1 MSYRSSKLTLLTG
14 ASVAVLATTVGV
26 SGTAVAQTAP
36 PTPIEYTHSAGED
49 VWADGTTPRT
59 GSSTNIDA
67 AIAGDSL
74 TLSGGTVV
82 VNETS
87 RTKDIGTLKSGNTAA
102 GDFKIESSTDANVI
116 VNIGQIQKG
125 GTGATD
131 PAVDLSIDGSNNTR
145 ARLEVEVENDAEVGD
160 LTIDMSQVT
169 RRGAGGTAIF
179 ARQLT
184 TRGATQIKAGN
195 SALGAVNAVLELKG
209 NANLNG
215 DVTLDDNANPDHGR
229 AYLVLSGR
237 ADQNINGGSTTKIVG
252 AANGEGT
259 IKVLN
264 GVEGGASNKANFFI
278 QVGDSSTNRLRQ
290 LIVGDADKGGHAVF
304 GDVYVNEI
312 DVNAGNGAQ
321 ESGTLSIGG
330 NLSSTRV
337 RLNDNGGG
345 TAKLS
350 FTGDETQRVAGD
362 ITTNRNNRGELHVD
376 NTGIGGDNKLIF
388 NGFVGE
394 TGRTLAKIDLNRG
407 IVEFNNN
414 VFGQKIELSNERTEF
429 KRDVTTGE
437 LAFLADAVAV
447 HFSGT
452 QNQTVAG
459 QITADGNDRGVLIVN
474 NSGAAGS
481 NRVTFEN
488 NVGSAANRDLDLIQ
502 VSDGIAQFNGNVFAD
517 FVTVN
522 STDGAEFKRDVTAD
536 RMSFG
541 ADDAKITLNG
551 SVNQDVAGDILSG
564 GQNNRGLLV
573 VNNNGTTGNNR
584 VTFENDVGSSAVLDL
599 KKITLTDGIAQFNGN
614 VFAQA
619 IQVDSTDGTEFKR
632 NVTTENLTF
641 GAEDAKITLNGTG
654 NQVLTGNIVS
664 GGNDRGLLVVNN
676 NGTTGNNRVIF
687 YSTIGSS
694 ATQDLKKITL
704 KNGVTELRGNVFA
717 NNIEVEAGNDGL
729 VFNGKNAAGNATAQN
744 VSGQITTGANNSG
757 QITIINAARTT
768 FNNQIG
774 ADDKRFNQI
783 SVGSA
788 TEAGKATFGADV
800 FTQTLKVTG
809 GDAAAEDSEAVIG
822 GNLTGNVQL
831 TKGAGDAKLVI
842 GNGGATQI
850 TGNIS
855 AGGTGAG
862 NTIVEIADNS
872 GAPVRVTGNIGATN
886 ARLGRLTAGDVSNIT
901 FDGNVDVDIID
912 LNGLGL
918 ASTGTNF
925 NFDFNGDVQSGTS
938 FNLAGIAT
946 FAGDANFGG
955 TGGLQFD
962 GNLGRARFDGT
973 TGQTVTGL
981 ITSVS
986 GNTYGHVVVNNTSD
1000 AGVTFKNDL
1009 GTSVTKLNTLTLNAD
1024 AKATLEGSAQF
1035 ANDSLINAGAT
1046 LTIGGAGRAAGASA
1060 EQEISGNFGGV
1071 GTIVVDNRSTDAN
1084 GKKVTFNNNVTV
1096 SNLRIKAGA
1105 TTFKGNV
1112 SSALAFANGETQI
1125 TFGGTGNQEFS
1136 GRFAPVDAD
1145 GTNLSDADRDN
1156 RGRVVV
1162 DSGGRVTFSNAVG
1175 SAADRDLDKITV
1187 ARGDARFVQNVFAQ
1201 DIEITRDVS
1210 QAEFKSNV
1218 TTEQLAFKADNALI
1232 TLSGVG
1238 DQEVNG
1244 EITTD
1249 GDNRGRLNIHNIGG
1263 AGGNRVT
1270 FASRVGSSA
1279 TRDVHTITV
1288 QDGVAVFQQDVFAHI
1303 IDVDRTDADD
1313 GATFEQ
1319 SVTFGQ
1325 DLKLSAAVS
1334 FKGNVTFG
1342 GGTGGVGF
1350 QFDGANGSATF
1361 DGTAAQRITG
1371 NITSSRSA
1379 GSANN
1384 YGDITVSNSAGVT
1397 FEGDLGTSGDK
1408 LNTLTLADNAKATF
1422 NGEVYLNGNLIV
1434 NNSATITLGN
1444 AFGARSGTAA
1454 NAAYLTVAG
1463 LTTTDDTKLTVNLPG
1478 NVGLGMQKLFSE
1490 NVTAAER
1497 GKIVFGGQNANFRPV
1512 LRGDG
1517 VLETKPNIGA
1527 DTAAKYDISRDQGR
1541 VVEQAWEALKGDPTL
1556 IAALTRAGASKAG
1569 MTKFAQ
1575 QVFPQTSAI
1584 SGATVA
1590 TLNVGAQVTGV
1601 FSDRLSA
1608 VRGSGAF
1615 AGRQTGFATGGW
1627 GLDKSFWLKPFG
1639 GWGRQSNNKTFAGYS
1654 TQSYGL
1660 ATGFD
1665 GPVGEKSRLGVAL
1678 AYSTSTIKGKG
1689 AGQDKTA
1696 VKGGSLSV
1704 YGGYTGNSYYVEGSV
1719 GYGRNDIATESKVL
1733 AMTRKA
1739 SYDTNLMTASVGGGI
1754 PVSVRGGGFVTPT
1767 AGLSWTRV
1775 GSASYTTTG
1784 ASKLNQKISVGS
1796 IDAIVGSVGA
1806 KVHKR
1811 IKKAKGT
1818 LVPSARLGVSYDF
1831 AGERTTAS
1839 GKFTG
1844 GGTAFDVKGAKADQF
1859 AGTAGLGLSFE
1870 GRKWSVGA
1878 DYDLNTRSG
1887 YTGHAARVNAKLKF

>member
-1 MSYRSSKLTLLTG
+1 M
-14 ASVAVLATTVGV
+14 
-26 SGTAVAQTAP
+26 
-36 PTPIEYTHSAGED
+36 
-49 VWADGTTPRT
+49 
-59 GSSTNIDA
+59 
-67 AIAGDSL
+67 
-74 TLSGGTVV
+74 
-82 VNETS
+82 
-87 RTKDIGTLKSGNTAA
+87 
-102 GDFKIESSTDANVI
+102 
-116 VNIGQIQKG
+116 
-125 GTGATD
+125 
-131 PAVDLSIDGSNNTR
+131 
-145 ARLEVEVENDAEVGD
+145 
-160 LTIDMSQVT
+160 
-169 RRGAGGTAIF
+169 
-179 ARQLT
+179 
-184 TRGATQIKAGN
+184 
-195 SALGAVNAVLELKG
+195 
-209 NANLNG
+209 
-215 DVTLDDNANPDHGR
+215 
-229 AYLVLSGR
+229 
-237 ADQNINGGSTTKIVG
+237 
-252 AANGEGT
+252 
-259 IKVLN
+259 
-264 GVEGGASNKANFFI
+264 
-278 QVGDSSTNRLRQ
+278 
-290 LIVGDADKGGHAVF
+290 
-304 GDVYVNEI
+304 
-312 DVNAGNGAQ
+312 
-321 ESGTLSIGG
+321 
-330 NLSSTRV
+330 
-337 RLNDNGGG
+337 
-345 TAKLS
+345 
-350 FTGDETQRVAGD
+350 
-362 ITTNRNNRGELHVD
+362 
-376 NTGIGGDNKLIF
+376 
-388 NGFVGE
+388 
-394 TGRTLAKIDLNRG
+394 
-407 IVEFNNN
+407 
-414 VFGQKIELSNERTEF
+414 
-429 KRDVTTGE
+429 
-437 LAFLADAVAV
+437 
-447 HFSGT
+447 
-452 QNQTVAG
+452 
-459 QITADGNDRGVLIVN
+459 
-474 NSGAAGS
+474 
-481 NRVTFEN
+481 TFEN
-488 NVGSAANRDLDLIQ
+488 NVGSAANR
-502 VSDGIAQFNGNVFAD
+502 
-517 FVTVN
+517 
-522 STDGAEFKRDVTAD
+522 
-536 RMSFG
+536 
-541 ADDAKITLNG
+541 
-551 SVNQDVAGDILSG
+551 
-564 GQNNRGLLV
+564 
-573 VNNNGTTGNNR
+573 
-584 VTFENDVGSSAVLDL
+584 DL

-614 VFAQA
+614 VFAKD
-619 IQVDSTDGTEFKR
+619 VSVNSTDGTEFKR

-641 GAEDAKITLNGTG
+641 GAEDAKITLNGSG
-654 NQVLTGNIVS
+654 NQVFLGNLVS
-664 GGNDRGLLVVNN
+664 GGDNRGLLVVDNS
-676 NGTTGNNRVIF
+676 GAAGSNRVTF
-687 YSTIGSS
+687 ENNIGS
-694 ATQDLKKITL
+694 AANRDLKKITL
-704 KNGVTELRGNVFA
+704 TNGVTELRGDVFA
-717 NNIEVEAGNDGL
+717 NNIEVEAGSDGL
-729 VFNGKNAAGNATAQN
+729 TFNGKNAAGNATAQN
-744 VSGQITTGANNSG
+744 VSGQITTGTNNSG

-768 FNNQIG
+768 FNAQIG

-783 SVGSA
+783 SVGNA
-788 TEAGKATFGADV
+788 TEAGKATFRRDV
-800 FTQTLKVTG
+800 FAGQLNISG
-809 GDAAAEDSEAVIG
+809 GDAAGEDSEVTIENNLTANVNLADNAGSAKLTITG
-822 GNLTGNVQL
+822 QAGRTATKNLTGNITVANDGEGTVEVNLPSGTRGAEQFVF
-831 TKGAGDAKLVI
+831 KGQVGEQNKALGIL
-842 GNGGATQI
+842 N
-850 TGNIS
+850 
-855 AGGTGAG
+855 
-862 NTIVEIADNS
+862 IVEIGQGVTFEQRVYANNITIDADRS
-872 GAPVRVTGNIGATN
+872 GGRVQFDENVVSGSSLIVRRNVAFTKDVTANKTTTSGTASAGFQFREALRRGSGQTAQDVNPTATFN
-886 ARLGRLTAGDVSNIT
+886 GTTLQTITGEITTALGGEGRLSIQNI
-901 FDGNVDVDIID
+901 
-912 LNGLGL
+912 
-918 ASTGTNF
+918 
-925 NFDFNGDVQSGTS
+925 Q
-938 FNLAGIAT
+938 
-946 FAGDANFGG
+946 
-955 TGGLQFD
+955 
-962 GNLGRARFDGT
+962 
-973 TGQTVTGL
+973 
-981 ITSVS
+981 
-986 GNTYGHVVVNNTSD
+986 
-1000 AGVTFKNDL
+1000 GVTFKNNV
-1009 GTSVTKLNTLTLNAD
+1009 GTSAAKLDNITLANN
-1024 AKATLEGSAQF
+1024 AKATLEGSAHF
-1035 ANDSLINAGAT
+1035 ANASTLGTGAT

-1060 EQEISGNFGGV
+1060 EQEISGNFGGA

-1096 SNLRIKAGA
+1096 ANLRIKAGA

-1162 DSGGRVTFSNAVG
+1162 DSGGRVTFINAVG

-1201 DIEITRDVS
+1201 DIEITQDGS
-1210 QAEFKSNV
+1210 QAEFKANV

-1249 GDNRGRLNIHNIGG
+1249 GDNRGRLNIRNIGG

-1270 FASRVGSSA
+1270 FANRVGSSA

-1408 LNTLTLADNAKATF
+1408 LNTLTLANNAKATF
-1422 NGEVYLNGNLIV
+1422 NGEVYLNGNLIA

-1463 LTTTDDTKLTVNLPG
+1463 LTTTDDTRLTVNLPG

-1527 DTAAKYDISRDQGR
+1527 DTAAKYDISHDQGR
-1541 VVEQAWEALKGDPTL
+1541 VVEQAWEALKGDPAL

-1584 SGATVA
+1584 GGATAA

-1608 VRGSGAF
+1608 VRGSGAS

-1627 GLDKSFWLKPFG
+1627 GLNKSFWLKPFG

-1719 GYGRNDIATESKVL
+1719 GYGRNDIATESRVL
-1733 AMTRKA
+1733 TMTRKA
-1739 SYDTNLMTASVGGGI
+1739 SYDTNLMTASIGGGI

-1767 AGLSWTRV
+1767 AGLSWARV
-1775 GSASYTTTG
+1775 GAASYTTTG
-1784 ASKLNQKISVGS
+1784 AKSLNQKISVGS

-1811 IKKAKGT
+1811 IRKAKGT

-1831 AGERTTAS
+1831 AGERTTAK

-1844 GGTAFDVKGAKADQF
+1844 GGTAFDVKGAKASQF